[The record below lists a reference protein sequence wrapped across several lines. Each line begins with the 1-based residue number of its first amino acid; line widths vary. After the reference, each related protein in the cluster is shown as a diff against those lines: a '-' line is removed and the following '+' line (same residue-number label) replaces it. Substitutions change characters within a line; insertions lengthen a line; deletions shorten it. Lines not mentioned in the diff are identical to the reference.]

1 MERLNLTL
9 SKFYVTVMAIGG
21 VMTCGVAAAIMWFI
35 ARQNFP
41 RTIDFE
47 GITIRNGQ
55 RLYWRDLTRKQRVT
69 VFNQSGGRMTG
80 RLELF
85 FGKKRVSIAPQ
96 SFAEGAQLLPFLSRV
111 LGEDV
116 QVG

>member
-1 MERLNLTL
+1 MERLELSL
-9 SKFYVTVMAIGG
+9 SKFYITV
-21 VMTCGVAAAIMWFI
+21 
-35 ARQNFP
+35 
-41 RTIDFE
+41 
-47 GITIRNGQ
+47 
-55 RLYWRDLTRKQRVT
+55 
-69 VFNQSGGRMTG
+69 MTG

-85 FGKKRVSIAPQ
+85 FGRKKVSLAPR